1 MCVCVHDCI
10 SAEKWTLHT
19 VVVLTLVCV
28 LRCVWLIVTPWT
40 LAHGVPLSMG
50 FSRQEYWNTLTG
62 LPFPTAGDLPNP
74 GDRTCIT
81 CISYTGRLVF
91 YQLHHLGSMHMYHRI
106 PNGEKSSDRAWPLTV
121 YIWGN
126 YNLLQL
132 NEIVQWH
139 NDRQKSWGQKL
150 GFLISKLVLFLLLY
164 FIAHC
169 QVGTKNSIQQI
180 LTVFPYMPSTGLCSG
195 IQKKCKRRVLPK
207 KNFWAHWENRAHT
220 HTKYTV
226 LHYYVIAGLKQN
238 W

>member
-1 MCVCVHDCI
+1 MDFSPLGSSVHGIFQARILEYSYCVAI
-10 SAEKWTLHT
+10 SY
-19 VVVLTLVCV
+19 CGGSSQP
-28 LRCVWLIVTPWT
+28 R
-40 LAHGVPLSMG
+40 
-50 FSRQEYWNTLTG
+50 
-62 LPFPTAGDLPNP
+62 
-74 GDRTCIT
+74 DRTCIT
-81 CISYTGRLVF
+81 CISYIGRLVF
-91 YQLHHLGSMHMYHRI
+91 YQLHHLGSMHMCHRI
-106 PNGEKSSDRAWPLTV
+106 PNVEKSSDRAWPITV

-126 YNLLQL
+126 YNVLQL

-220 HTKYTV
+220 HTKQIYCLTLLCNCRAKAELIKLPMMEHFSV
-226 LHYYVIAGLKQN
+226 FAVQHSGQ
-238 W
+238 